1 MKEGDNWHAKEKWTC
16 GEKKKK
22 KVVNKEDRQQ
32 ILTGKP

>member
-1 MKEGDNWHAKEKWTC
+1 MQKKNGHVGK
-16 GEKKKK
+16 KKKK